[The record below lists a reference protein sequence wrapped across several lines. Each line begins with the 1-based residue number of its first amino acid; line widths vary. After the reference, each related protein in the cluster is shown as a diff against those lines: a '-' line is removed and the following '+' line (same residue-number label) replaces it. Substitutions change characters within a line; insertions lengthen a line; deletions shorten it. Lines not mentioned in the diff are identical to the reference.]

1 MDPTD
6 NLPTTSGVKR
16 KASISIA
23 TAADSSEDNHN
34 ISNALVPITAN
45 DSNDREVKRKRKDE
59 TINNWIEFATEIRQR
74 IDFQQATDQSAAPI
88 MPILASSVSYQ
99 LQNCSKMLERMN
111 KFIKD
116 MDIHKHQNIT
126 DGYIIINNMLNLL
139 N

>member
-45 DSNDREVKRKRKDE
+45 DSNDREVK
-59 TINNWIEFATEIRQR
+59 
-74 IDFQQATDQSAAPI
+74 
-88 MPILASSVSYQ
+88 L
-99 LQNCSKMLERMN
+99 
-111 KFIKD
+111 
-116 MDIHKHQNIT
+116 
-126 DGYIIINNMLNLL
+126 NNMKHKELVIDNGLIFNKLRINLQHP
-139 N
+139 

>member
-111 KFIKD
+111 ILR
-116 MDIHKHQNIT
+116 MVI
-126 DGYIIINNMLNLL
+126 L
-139 N
+139 